1 VPSQVR
7 ALPGHTEDLQQQAV
21 VGRLLTVHG
30 WFDLPA

>member
-1 VPSQVR
+1 VFDQ
-7 ALPGHTEDLQQQAV
+7 GHTKDLQQQAV